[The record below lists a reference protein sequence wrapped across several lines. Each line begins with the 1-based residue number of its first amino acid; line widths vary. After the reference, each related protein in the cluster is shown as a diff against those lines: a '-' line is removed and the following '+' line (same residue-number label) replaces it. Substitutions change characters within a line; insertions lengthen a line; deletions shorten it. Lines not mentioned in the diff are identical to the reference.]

1 MLNWTGERYLP
12 GKSPR
17 DIGAEIHYE
26 HLHRYLFAR
35 HFIEDKNVL
44 DLACGEGYGSFL
56 LSQKAKMVVG
66 IDIDK
71 NAIEHAKNK
80 YSKNNLTYLEA
91 SFFEVPCRSMSFDII
106 VCFEAIEH
114 VNNHSDLLREI
125 IRLLS
130 PDGFLLISTPNRIE
144 YSDKLQYS
152 NPFHCNELNF
162 DEFDCLLK
170 KFFQNI
176 YYYGQKVATG
186 STIWKLFSEGHDNPH
201 NFFIKWNDNEF
212 SITDLD
218 QLEPM
223 YYLAIASNKKFYNN
237 GDISSLCIDVSN
249 SLVVTRDLKIGEFET
264 KNQELQN
271 INRELLKELK
281 SIKESLVW
289 QSIQKYRGYEKT
301 LFPPMTRRGNIYHLI
316 IKFLGLTIREG
327 PKKSLYLFKQ
337 YLKTRKGEQREPHNV
352 ESVTNNLLKH
362 TRNKKTRYIQDL
374 YANSCSLS
382 SSYVSPSRDSISLK
396 KDDIKLIAFYLPQF
410 HPIPENDQW
419 WGKGFTEWTNVTK
432 AIPQFIGH
440 YQPHLPTDLGFY
452 DLRVPEIQIE
462 QVNLAKKYGIF
473 GFCFHYYWF
482 EGRRILEIPLKN
494 YLSNNE
500 IDFPFCIC
508 WANENWTRRWDG
520 LENEVLLSQ
529 NHSIE
534 SNNAFIKDIIP
545 LFQDSRY
552 IRINGK
558 PLLIVY
564 RIGLLPDAKATAK
577 SWRDYCIQQGIG
589 DLYLVAA
596 QGFGL
601 SDPREYGFDAAV
613 EFPPHT
619 MNNLSIVTRH
629 NRIMNPHFKGTVYD
643 YEEYVKSEN
652 YLKKVP
658 YTLFKCVCPSWDNTA
673 RKPNNGSILHN
684 TNPDIYKKWLSN
696 VIDYTKKNNH
706 SEEQLVFINAWNE
719 WAEGAHLEPDR
730 KFGHGYLKATAD
742 AILEQRV
749 GEEAKKK

>member
-1 MLNWTGERYLP
+1 
-12 GKSPR
+12 
-17 DIGAEIHYE
+17 
-26 HLHRYLFAR
+26 
-35 HFIEDKNVL
+35 
-44 DLACGEGYGSFL
+44 
-56 LSQKAKMVVG
+56 
-66 IDIDK
+66 
-71 NAIEHAKNK
+71 
-80 YSKNNLTYLEA
+80 
-91 SFFEVPCRSMSFDII
+91 
-106 VCFEAIEH
+106 
-114 VNNHSDLLREI
+114 
-125 IRLLS
+125 
-130 PDGFLLISTPNRIE
+130 
-144 YSDKLQYS
+144 
-152 NPFHCNELNF
+152 
-162 DEFDCLLK
+162 
-170 KFFQNI
+170 
-176 YYYGQKVATG
+176 
-186 STIWKLFSEGHDNPH
+186 
-201 NFFIKWNDNEF
+201 
-212 SITDLD
+212 
-218 QLEPM
+218 
-223 YYLAIASNKKFYNN
+223 
-237 GDISSLCIDVSN
+237 
-249 SLVVTRDLKIGEFET
+249 
-264 KNQELQN
+264 
-271 INRELLKELK
+271 
-281 SIKESLVW
+281 
-289 QSIQKYRGYEKT
+289 
-301 LFPPMTRRGNIYHLI
+301 MTRRRNMYHQI
-316 IKFLGLTIREG
+316 IKFFYLTIREG
-327 PKKSLYLFKQ
+327 PNKSIYSFKQ
-337 YLKTRKGEQREPHNV
+337 YLKTRKREQRETNNAK
-352 ESVTNNLLKH
+352 SVTNNLLKY

-374 YANSCSLS
+374 YANSCFLS
-382 SSYVSPSRDSISLK
+382 SSYISPSKDSISLN

-462 QVNLAKKYGIF
+462 QVNLAKKYGIY

-482 EGRRILEIPLKN
+482 EGRRILEIPLNN
-494 YLSNNE
+494 YLSNKE

-520 LENEVLLSQ
+520 LENEVLLGQ

-534 SNNAFIKDIIP
+534 SDNEFIKDIYP

-552 IRINGK
+552 IRINDK

-577 SWRDYCIQQGIG
+577 RWRDYCIQQGIG

-596 QGFGL
+596 QGFGF

-619 MNNLSIVTRH
+619 MNNLSHFTRH
-629 NRIMNPHFKGTVYD
+629 VRIMNPHFKGTVYD

-673 RKPNNGSILHN
+673 RKPNNASIFHN

-706 SEEQLVFINAWNE
+706 SEEQLVFVNAWNE

-742 AILEQRV
+742 AILGQRA
-749 GEEAKKK
+749 GEETKKKIIIVSHDAYYHGAQLLILNIAKYLNRYQNFSIEFILKRGGPLEKEFASLGNVFVCDKYPLQNDYLEKHISNLF